1 MNRRHLL
8 LSATLIA
15 GLIWLGSTALLT
27 AAGGQKNPDVTPV
40 PVGVI
45 RSESSMVLVDV
56 VVIDKKKHFLKDL
69 TQNEFR
75 VFEDGVEQ
83 PVVSLTRE
91 GDIRPDSPGRQR
103 YMVLFF
109 DNSSTDPEFQM
120 IARDAARKFVE
131 MTASP
136 NRMMAVVD
144 FDNGLHVAQNF
155 TANSDLLDAAVQK
168 VKFAAIQTNPSSGGR
183 GAQQQADLA
192 VRNLLFAIR
201 DVAKMLGAVQGRK
214 VMLFLSSGFPMNP
227 DLQSDY
233 AGTIDALNKAN
244 VGVYPVGAMGLA
256 VGGAGAA
263 GGPGRAG
270 AVPRGSGGRG
280 ANPGAIQ
287 QVFNPLASHTG
298 GFPIVNT
305 NDLVAGME
313 KVSEEMNES
322 YILGY
327 VPPHPAHDGSFHK
340 IRVKVDRPGAEVRAR
355 DGYVDLKS
363 PDLLA
368 GKPEGNALE
377 AHATSTE
384 AGVIPLSL
392 TAPYFYVRPGVAL
405 VNLALS
411 IPGSS
416 LDFAKDKGT
425 LHAQVNVLG
434 IAYRDDKSVAARFSD
449 TVNLDYDREEEK
461 QATKNPFEYQKSFK
475 IAPGSYFLKVVLS
488 AGGDNFGKYVVPL
501 EVEPFSGKEFVVGGP
516 EFAERIASL
525 APQAEDT
532 DDNLLENTK
541 LLIANGAQVI
551 PSASNR
557 FPQGTQPV
565 VYVEVYNPLL
575 ESRAVQVGILFKILD
590 NNSNR
595 MVYSSDTV
603 PLDRLVRPGK
613 PLVAVNFKL
622 PTDKLPAGKYRLEV
636 WGRDSEGKVSDRRS
650 GVFTIE

>member
-1 MNRRHLL
+1 M
-8 LSATLIA
+8 
-15 GLIWLGSTALLT
+15 
-27 AAGGQKNPDVTPV
+27 
-40 PVGVI
+40 
-45 RSESSMVLVDV
+45 
-56 VVIDKKKHFLKDL
+56 
-69 TQNEFR
+69 
-75 VFEDGVEQ
+75 
-83 PVVSLTRE
+83 
-91 GDIRPDSPGRQR
+91 
-103 YMVLFF
+103 
-109 DNSSTDPEFQM
+109 
-120 IARDAARKFVE
+120 
-131 MTASP
+131 
-136 NRMMAVVD
+136 
-144 FDNGLHVAQNF
+144 
-155 TANSDLLDAAVQK
+155 
-168 VKFAAIQTNPSSGGR
+168 
-183 GAQQQADLA
+183 
-192 VRNLLFAIR
+192 
-201 DVAKMLGAVQGRK
+201 
-214 VMLFLSSGFPMNP
+214 
-227 DLQSDY
+227 
-233 AGTIDALNKAN
+233 NKAN

-384 AGVIPLSL
+384 AGAIPVSL

-416 LDFAKDKGT
+416 LDFEKDKGT

-461 QATKNPFEYQKSFK
+461 QATKNPFEYQKCFK
-475 IAPGSYFLKVVLS
+475 IAPGSYWLKVVLS
-488 AGGDNFGKYVVPL
+488 AGADSFGKYVVPL

-516 EFAERIASL
+516 EFAERIAML
-525 APQAEDT
+525 APPTEDT
-532 DDNLLENTK
+532 DENLLENTK
-541 LLIANGAQVI
+541 ILAANGVQVI

-590 NNSNR
+590 NNSGR

-603 PLDRLVRPGK
+603 SLDRFARPGK

-622 PTDKLPAGKYRLEV
+622 PADKLPPGRYRLEV
-636 WGRDSEGKVSDRRS
+636 WGRDSEGNVSDTRS
-650 GVFTIE
+650 GIFTIE

>member
-1 MNRRHLL
+1 
-8 LSATLIA
+8 
-15 GLIWLGSTALLT
+15 
-27 AAGGQKNPDVTPV
+27 
-40 PVGVI
+40 
-45 RSESSMVLVDV
+45 
-56 VVIDKKKHFLKDL
+56 
-69 TQNEFR
+69 
-75 VFEDGVEQ
+75 
-83 PVVSLTRE
+83 
-91 GDIRPDSPGRQR
+91 
-103 YMVLFF
+103 MVLFF
-109 DNSSTDPEFQM
+109 DNSSTNPEFQM

-168 VKFAAIQTNPSSGGR
+168 VRFAAIQTNPSSGGHI
-183 GAQQQADLA
+183 GQQQADLA

-201 DVAKMLGAVQGRK
+201 DIAGMLGTVQGRK

-256 VGGAGAA
+256 VGGPGAS

-270 AVPRGSGGRG
+270 AAPRGSGGRG

-313 KVSEEMNES
+313 NVSQEMNES

-377 AHATSTE
+377 SHATSAE
-384 AGVIPLSL
+384 AGAIPVSL
-392 TAPYFYVRPGVAL
+392 TAPYFYIKPGVAL

-416 LDFAKDKGT
+416 LDFAKGKGT

-449 TVNLDYDREEEK
+449 TVDLDYDREEEK
-461 QATKNPFEYQKSFK
+461 QAAKTPFEYQKCFK
-475 IAPGSYFLKVVLS
+475 IAPGSYWLKVVLS
-488 AGGDNFGKYVVPL
+488 AGADNFGKYVVPL

-525 APQAEDT
+525 APQTEDT
-532 DDNLLENTK
+532 DENLLENTK
-541 LLIANGAQVI
+541 LLIANGVQVI

-557 FPQGTQPV
+557 FPQGAQPV

-595 MVYSSDTV
+595 MLYSSDTV

-622 PTDKLPAGKYRLEV
+622 PVDKLPAGKYRLEV
-636 WGRDSEGKVSDRRS
+636 WGRDSEGNVSDTRS
-650 GVFTIE
+650 GIFTIE